1 MMNNLISKEET
12 FKPLIRVV
20 DEIKAAECVCG
31 FIWNDDECIWC
42 ESYCPRCGR
51 KIDWSGDKVNAN
63 VIPISWIESHISWL
77 EGLDNGFSTLTAM
90 NIRSMVNKWKEDN
103 ERINKEP
110 EDAEKLQ

>member
-31 FIWNDDECIWC
+31 FIWNDDECIWG

-63 VIPISWIESHISWL
+63 VIPISWIENHISWL
-77 EGLDNGFSTLTAM
+77 EELDDAFSTLTAM
-90 NIRSMVNKWKEDN
+90 NIRTMVNQWKEEN
-103 ERINKEP
+103 ERINKEH
-110 EDAEKLQ
+110 EDAK